1 MNSSFNYSEW
11 SDLTGHAIQRFTQG
25 RGAASATAH
34 DAAGSGTDAEAGCR
48 EAGGD
53 PAAVCQWAEAH
64 REGGDNALETKPHLG
79 PKPKLNQRRIARL
92 EKLLLQGP
100 RKHDYATEL
109 WTLRRVAELIEN
121 RFGVTCDPS
130 GVWHLLTRMGW
141 SAQKPEHRARER
153 DEDAIAT

>member
-11 SDLTGHAIQRFTQG
+11 SDRTGHAIQRFTQG
-25 RGAASATAH
+25 RGAASATGH
-34 DAAGSGTDAEAGCR
+34 DAAGPRTDAEAGCR

-53 PAAVCQWAEAH
+53 STAVCQWAEAH
-64 REGGDNALETKPHLG
+64 REGGDNALEAKPHLR

-100 RKHDYATEL
+100 REHDYATEL

-130 GVWHLLTRMGW
+130 GACTC
-141 SAQKPEHRARER
+141 
-153 DEDAIAT
+153 